1 MEVNSFASFQ
11 SYVLEI
17 LFIVSVIGCSAWS
30 SFKLGR
36 KDGAEVMLDT
46 LVKHKIV
53 QINEITD
60 EILQVCECNKL

>member
-1 MEVNSFASFQ
+1 VEVDSFASFQ

-17 LFIVSVIGCSAWS
+17 LFIVSVIGGSAWS

-46 LVKHKIV
+46 LVKHKII

-60 EILQVCECNKL
+60 EILPVCECNKL

>member
-1 MEVNSFASFQ
+1 MEVDSFASFQ

-17 LFIVSVIGCSAWS
+17 LFIVSVIGGSAWS

-46 LVKHKIV
+46 LVKHKII

-60 EILQVCECNKL
+60 EILPVCECNKL

>member
-17 LFIVSVIGCSAWS
+17 LFIVSVIGGSAWS

-60 EILQVCECNKL
+60 EILPVCECNKP